1 MSDARYQ
8 RQQQVPALGAQSQQ
22 KLAAAHVLVVGAGG
36 LGSPVSYIWQV
47 QGLEKSA
54 SLTVMSLVNRIY
66 IDRFY
71 FKKKMSVHQRQKSRK
86 NDLVLLTVRSR

>member
-36 LGSPVSYIWQV
+36 LGSPVSLYLAGAGVGQI
-47 QGLEKSA
+47 
-54 SLTVMSLVNRIY
+54 TLVDGDIVSQSNLHRL
-66 IDRFY
+66 
-71 FKKKMSVHQRQKSRK
+71 
-86 NDLVLLTVRSR
+86 DLKAAVGDG